1 MLLLGAERHIY
12 TIAGCLHPLYD
23 DIFKE
28 RSFCIHRRPLF
39 SVSPLFCTLQHK
51 HRCKKAQ
58 SFAQKNKKQKEPRS
72 ICISILSLQIS
83 PFPGSARIPLSPRQT
98 FLVQDRIREI
108 LFCRKQWAKT
118 ATDSFFAN
126 QARPPRF
133 FLLSPPSMVRRS
145 GNRRRRERRRNLR
158 KYCPLSRRKEE
169 GGPIYTVV
177 VVWTECLPFS
187 PPPL

>member
-1 MLLLGAERHIY
+1 MHPSATLVSRLLSF
-12 TIAGCLHPLYD
+12 LHTTTKTQVQKSTE
-23 DIFKE
+23 F
-28 RSFCIHRRPLF
+28 
-39 SVSPLFCTLQHK
+39 
-51 HRCKKAQ
+51 CKK
-58 SFAQKNKKQKEPRS
+58 KNKKQKEPRS

-83 PFPGSARIPLSPRQT
+83 PFSGSARIPLSPRQT

-169 GGPIYTVV
+169 GGANIHRSSS
-177 VVWTECLPFS
+177 LD
-187 PPPL
+187 

>member
-1 MLLLGAERHIY
+1 MF
-12 TIAGCLHPLYD
+12 P
-23 DIFKE
+23 
-28 RSFCIHRRPLF
+28 
-39 SVSPLFCTLQHK
+39 VSPLFCTLQQK
-51 HRCKKAQ
+51 HRCKKAP
-58 SFAQKNKKQKEPRS
+58 SFAKNKKQKEPRS

-83 PFPGSARIPLSPRQT
+83 PFSGSARIPLSPRQT

-158 KYCPLSRRKEE
+158 KYCPLSRRKEDGR
-169 GGPIYTVV
+169 GGAIYTVV
-177 VVWTECLPFS
+177 VVWTECLPLPPS
-187 PPPL
+187 PL